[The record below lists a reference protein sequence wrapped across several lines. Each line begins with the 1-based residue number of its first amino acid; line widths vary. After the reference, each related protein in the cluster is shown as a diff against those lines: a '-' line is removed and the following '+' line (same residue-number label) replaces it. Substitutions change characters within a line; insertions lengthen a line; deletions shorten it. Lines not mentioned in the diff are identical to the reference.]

1 MFLPWNRG
9 IKTLVEQSSAT
20 TQTSTVATFV
30 RRFFGAPGSAPQIIN
45 NFKAGDQ
52 NQPKQP
58 WKDFRHL
65 SKRSREEMRR
75 DCEDL
80 ALIERHNFVIWQK
93 TSKSRQ
99 LSPFFFETWERH
111 VGQSSRTDTDFL
123 LKLLLWAVPHV
134 FMHVSRNTTTKSS
147 TGSGKSGFMTGRR
160 RDVWGKRRVKS
171 PHRVLPI
178 KSSWKHLTTRWA
190 WRVGGCG
197 YVNFLNGGFFQVSTC
212 AELGDLKK
220 KKSLTTVYIQS
231 WLHAD
236 VDLIRLHFYTTCCQN
251 IPQLLFVCFFFFFVL
266 SEMRGFT

>member
-65 SKRSREEMRR
+65 SKWSREEMRR

-80 ALIERHNFVIWQK
+80 ALIEWHNFVIWQK

-99 LSPFFFETWERH
+99 LSQPLCFWSISFLFFGNVGKTCRSERQDWHWFSTQTAAVSSPSCFHACQPQYHNQILHGLWEVGLYDRQEAGH
-111 VGQSSRTDTDFL
+111 VR
-123 LKLLLWAVPHV
+123 
-134 FMHVSRNTTTKSS
+134 
-147 TGSGKSGFMTGRR
+147 
-160 RDVWGKRRVKS
+160 
-171 PHRVLPI
+171 
-178 KSSWKHLTTRWA
+178 
-190 WRVGGCG
+190 
-197 YVNFLNGGFFQVSTC
+197 
-212 AELGDLKK
+212 
-220 KKSLTTVYIQS
+220 
-231 WLHAD
+231 
-236 VDLIRLHFYTTCCQN
+236 
-251 IPQLLFVCFFFFFVL
+251 
-266 SEMRGFT
+266 